1 MKTILYIVLAMMSGC
16 RPCDPQTFDMG
27 EIPKHVLDQLPYADG
42 DVMQLIHS
50 AGHVIT
56 FSINHHVEAMED
68 FMCDE
73 CCYTFLYEEA
83 STSFHADHPVFDCS
97 MRLNNMDTIMY
108 FLNISIGRAYYQV
121 PVSDSTWAYYDRV
134 DSMRIGGRFYH
145 EVYRLGDQYQ
155 FGTDDA
161 QEGVIAVDSL
171 YYNFTEGILKITM
184 TNDEYYQLVE

>member
-16 RPCDPQTFDMG
+16 RPCEPQMFDMG
-27 EIPKHVLDQLPYADG
+27 EIPQEVLDRLPYKNCENMEL
-42 DVMQLIHS
+42 VHS
-50 AGHVIT
+50 AGRVIQ
-56 FSINHHVEAMED
+56 FSITHTVENKED
-68 FMCDE
+68 IICFD
-73 CCYTFLYEEA
+73 CCNTYLYEEA
-83 STSFHADHPVFDCS
+83 RTIFHADHPVFDCS

-108 FLNISIGRAYYQV
+108 FLNISIGRSFYEV
-121 PVSDSTWAYYDRV
+121 PVSDSTWTYYDRV

-145 EVYRLGDQYQ
+145 KVYRLADQYH

-171 YYNFTEGILKITM
+171 FFNFAEGILKITM